1 MSVTIKSWFAAHES
15 GTKFYQVFAISSS
28 ASPRAYIVTHWGP
41 YTSFMSVSPR
51 DTGQCKTVEVKRGE
65 ADWEAGRIMSSKLKR
80 GYRFV
85 PNATEDIHESDE
97 LSSVLY
103 KHFKTSHASQIYTGL
118 TGDDSYTNPAVG
130 EMNLEDLPR
139 PPKPTEDAGPKHE
152 EWGTW

>member
-1 MSVTIKSWFAAHES
+1 MSVTIKSWFAVHET

-41 YTSFMSVSPR
+41 YMLGVGCLPR
-51 DTGQCKTVEVKRGE
+51 EIGQCKAVEVKRGE
-65 ADWEAGRIMSSKLKR
+65 ADWEADRTMSSKLKR

-85 PNATEDIHESDE
+85 PNLTKDIHESDE

-103 KHFKTSHASQIYTGL
+103 RYFKASHAAQIYTGL

-130 EMNLEDLPR
+130 GMNLEDLPR